1 MILCYKRRCCLL
13 EQIYDLW
20 RRTIDMNLMQCGDV
34 LKIETANWK
43 DICIDK
49 KRNDHWFLLAKYMK
63 DRKARQVHNEHIPIQ
78 IDDLRNHHIMDH
90 PVQLL
95 GKLLIIKLSFKLNNY
110 IEPKYHIIFTWG
122 KLSKLYIWFS
132 QWPLLLFK
140 HSFLSLT
147 RLFPSQK
154 WKVPLKIWKVEPVT
168 I

>member
-1 MILCYKRRCCLL
+1 MLNSFDVHIVFLRIILCYKHRCCLL

-20 RRTIDMNLMQCGDV
+20 GRTIDMNLIHCGDV

-49 KRNDHWFLLAKYMK
+49 RGRIIPIGKLKYMK
-63 DRKARQVHNEHIPIQ
+63 DRRARQVHNEHIPIQ
-78 IDDLRNHHIMDH
+78 IVDLKNHHIMDH

-95 GKLLIIKLSFKLNNY
+95 GKLLIIKLSFELNNY
-110 IEPKYHIIFTWG
+110 ITPKEFIFTWG

-140 HSFLSLT
+140 HSSLFLT
-147 RLFPSQK
+147 RLFPSQ
-154 WKVPLKIWKVEPVT
+154 
-168 I
+168 